1 MHMQRYS
8 SAAIMN
14 LHRNFLARQTP
25 MKTKMVN
32 PFMESKNACDVF
44 INHRGIDTKRTIA
57 TLLYDHLSWLNL
69 QPFLDNKNMKPR
81 DKLFDNIDNATRNC
95 KIGVTV
101 FSPNY
106 CKSYFC
112 LHELALF
119 MESKKKVIPIFCDIK
134 PSELRIVNNGNVP
147 SKDLERFNLALEEAK
162 YTVGLTFDSSKGNL
176 SDVVKNASEIVIE
189 SLIEMESEQKLIKSS
204 RNTPMAL

>member
-25 MKTKMVN
+25 MKTKMVS
-32 PFMESKNACDVF
+32 PFIESKKACDVF

-69 QPFLDNKNMKPR
+69 RPFLDNKNMKPG
-81 DKLFDNIDNATRNC
+81 DKLFDNIDNAIRNC

-119 MESKKKVIPIFCDIK
+119 TESKKKVIPIFCDIK
-134 PSELRIVNNGNVP
+134 PSELRVVNNGNVP
-147 SKDLERFNLALEEAK
+147 LKDIERFNLALEEAK
-162 YTVGLTFDSSKGNL
+162 YTVGLTFNSSKGNL

-189 SLIEMESEQKLIKSS
+189 SLIEMESEQKMIKSS